1 MVFGVLFIELSLCR
15 GVLIRGL
22 PLQILD
28 THTCTCV
35 IECKDHISGVFF
47 QLLDLS
53 SKLENLE
60 EDQKSSHEVRERLRK
75 EKEVMQERLVV
86 NLWLQ

>member
-1 MVFGVLFIELSLCR
+1 MSVG
-15 GVLIRGL
+15 
-22 PLQILD
+22 
-28 THTCTCV
+28 T
-35 IECKDHISGVFF
+35 HISGVFF

-60 EDQKSSHEVRERLRK
+60 EDQKSSHGERERLRK

-86 NLWLQ
+86 NLWLL